1 MRIRN
6 SDTSPTSDANL
17 CPLVDRPFTVSF
29 WASVPPFWASKV
41 LHTSILSLHRPRIN
55 FDADPDPTFDFDV
68 DPDPDF
74 DFDADPDWTFSFD
87 ANLKILRIHANLDPQ
102 H

>member
-1 MRIRN
+1 
-6 SDTSPTSDANL
+6 
-17 CPLVDRPFTVSF
+17 
-29 WASVPPFWASKV
+29 
-41 LHTSILSLHRPRIN
+41 LSLHRPRIN